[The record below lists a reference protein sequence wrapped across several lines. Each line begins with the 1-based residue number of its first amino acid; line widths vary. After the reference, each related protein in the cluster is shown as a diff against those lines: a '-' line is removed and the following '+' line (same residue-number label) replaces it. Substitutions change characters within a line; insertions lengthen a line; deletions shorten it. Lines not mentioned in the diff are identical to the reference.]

1 MAENQRTDFM
11 TMTSTANNKYKFA
24 FIVSLFFEYGGMQ
37 RTLFRI
43 AEECHRRGHE
53 VHVLTGGW
61 IGEKSNNIEV
71 HEFNT
76 RALTNVWSNDILVR
90 KVRQHITDNDYD
102 CIVGFTKVPGLDV
115 YYAGDPCY
123 AARVDEAKG
132 WFYKLLPRYRG
143 FKRQEAAV
151 FAPGKGTE
159 ILLIAHQEKQKFIHY
174 YGTEADRFHLLP
186 PGINK
191 DRFAE
196 FSPGKTDR
204 TAIRQSLGYAADE
217 NIILTV
223 GSRFKTK
230 GVDRSI
236 RAIASL
242 PDSIL
247 QKTRLIVVGGD
258 RAGPYIKMAKRLG
271 VTKYVDFVG
280 AQQHMVRY
288 YASADVLIHPPYSEN
303 TGTILI
309 EAMLSGLPVLTT
321 ANCGFAFHVEDA
333 KAGIV
338 CSEPF
343 DQQQLNHNLLTMI
356 NVDRSD
362 WIRQGPEYCKR
373 TDLYSLIEKAA
384 DIIIARAR
392 KNRLKP

>member
-1 MAENQRTDFM
+1 MAKNQYIDFLIMAMTD
-11 TMTSTANNKYKFA
+11 NHKYKFA

-43 AEECHRRGHE
+43 AEECSSRGHE

-71 HEFNT
+71 HEFDT

-90 KVRQHITDNDYD
+90 KVRQHIADNDYD
-102 CIVGFTKVPGLDV
+102 CIVGFTKIPGLDV

-151 FAPGKGTE
+151 FAPGTGTE
-159 ILLIAHQEKQKFIHY
+159 ILLIAHQEKQKCPDKI
-174 YGTEADRFHLLP
+174 
-186 PGINK
+186 
-191 DRFAE
+191 
-196 FSPGKTDR
+196 DR

-236 RAIASL
+236 QAIASL

-258 RAGPYIKMAKRLG
+258 RAGPYINMAKRLNIAG
-271 VTKYVDFVG
+271 QVDFVG
-280 AQQHMVRY
+280 AQQGMARY

-321 ANCGFAFHVEDA
+321 ANCGFAFHVD
-333 KAGIV
+333 KARAGLV

-343 DQQQLNHNLLTMI
+343 DQQQLSQNLLTMI
-356 NVDRSD
+356 NADRSD

-384 DIIIARAR
+384 DIIIVRAG